1 MMLPDINI
9 DVGEIFSPIVGVIG
23 TIIGVFLGWWL
34 SVVTASNIRK
44 MRHFESFCEAI
55 ITEINNAS
63 NLPDNIDRRMGEFH
77 FDSVRRLEGLAG
89 YVELS
94 CNKEWEKIKQS
105 WIEYRDLVDVTATGG
120 VISSQKE
127 GFITRGV
134 VLKKLRELLDATK

>member
-63 NLPDNIDRRMGEFH
+63 NLPDNIDRRMGKFH